1 MKDQFPQKNAE
12 QSGERQG
19 THKEWVEA
27 MTDVPPYDGQKARQ
41 RYEEEKRRFDK
52 GESGDSG
59 DTLTRDMKAA
69 READL
74 EFVRECPT
82 GGINITDNE
91 IPSARVLRL
100 INASAA
106 EQRQALSMAENAEL
120 SSRAMTMSDDELAQI
135 VSAAY
140 QAEMAKQAVF
150 DEEIMPLIEEGKA
163 CRIHPYGPASPFS
176 SEFFNPD
183 SEQKFEPISMG
194 IVRSIVEARRRKEVE
209 SGPLASDFTVVM
221 NYPKFGAEDGSQYPS
236 GESLR
241 TYIEMCKEFV
251 AESGAEN
258 GHGLVLEFGN
268 ETNVSRETTWG
279 AAKPFERNAPD
290 FSAVCDPKEYAEM
303 YFAAASELKK
313 SYPELR
319 CSLAGTAFYDP
330 EWIQTVCNRIQEL
343 QDEQGID
350 GQLIDVISFHDYRKN
365 ETESMPQVYHD
376 GRDVRI
382 DDSALSYDEQIASM
396 SALAQRFGARLD
408 CGEFGFGET
417 RDGVFYDN
425 PDAQK
430 RMADKTGGRTTKTW
444 NNAARVRY
452 GH

>member
-1 MKDQFPQKNAE
+1 MNETFQPNNAE
-12 QSGERQG
+12 RSGERQDSQ
-19 THKEWVEA
+19 KSWAEA
-27 MTDVPPYDGQKARQ
+27 MASVPPFNAEQAQ
-41 RYEEEKRRFDK
+41 RLVEEEKRRMTDH
-52 GESGDSG
+52 ESESMG
-59 DTLTRDMKAA
+59 DTLTRDMQVA

-74 EFVRECPT
+74 EFARTCPT
-82 GGINITDNE
+82 GGINVTDNE

-100 INASAA
+100 ANASAA
-106 EQRQALSMAENAEL
+106 EQRRALSMAENAEL

-135 VSAAY
+135 ASAAY

-150 DEEIMPLIEEGKA
+150 GEEIMPLIEGGKA

-176 SEFFNPD
+176 SEFFNSD

-221 NYPKFGAEDGSQYPS
+221 NYPKFGAEDGPQYPS

-303 YFAAASELKK
+303 YFATASELKK
-313 SYPELR
+313 SYPELQ
-319 CSLAGTAFYDP
+319 CSLAGAAFYDP
-330 EWIQTVCNRIQEL
+330 EWIRTVCDRIQEL
-343 QDEQGID
+343 QSEQGID